1 MRSIEQHQSWPAAIA
16 LSVLYAVIYVL
27 LDAVS
32 NIHDLQHTEI
42 TSWSPNIA
50 FMIAVAM
57 YYGARAAPLLIATP
71 GLSEIVLRQA
81 APSGIPVIGAMVCTG
96 CIYTVAGIILR
107 RLQFSY
113 SEPTIRWFAIFL
125 LVIATAALLDAI
137 SYSAVLTWSGNLSP
151 GSYLDGV
158 RIGWVGDMNGIII
171 LLPLALIL
179 RSAERSSLR
188 DMRSNPWLLLLQA
201 AALALVF
208 WIVFRG
214 DLGMAEE
221 SKQTGFYLL
230 FLPIIWIA
238 LSWGAAA
245 TVIALALLQAA
256 VVLLVAP
263 HYTADSF
270 LAIQVLMILLAG
282 TGSFM
287 GISVSENARFA
298 LLMRSKD
305 DELSQLNTQMAVSE
319 MNSAIGHELNNPL
332 AALVNYLRSANLIL
346 QLPDLDRVLL
356 RSALDKA
363 LGEAIRSV
371 DVVRKLRAFFRYR
384 TVHRQPVDP
393 KKIVAEC
400 LAGMQTK
407 LRSAGIASELQMQPG
422 LPPVLADPLQL
433 SIVLQ
438 NLLGNA
444 YDALSGA
451 QSRRR
456 SVAVVLTYDADEV
469 QFRIEDSGP
478 GLPDAWR
485 DQIFRPIR
493 SNKPGGMGLGLAI
506 CRSLVE
512 ANEGRIW
519 LGRSDADGTSII
531 FSVPIGV
538 RAVGGERA

>member
-1 MRSIEQHQSWPAAIA
+1 
-16 LSVLYAVIYVL
+16 
-27 LDAVS
+27 
-32 NIHDLQHTEI
+32 
-42 TSWSPNIA
+42 
-50 FMIAVAM
+50 
-57 YYGARAAPLLIATP
+57 
-71 GLSEIVLRQA
+71 
-81 APSGIPVIGAMVCTG
+81 
-96 CIYTVAGIILR
+96 
-107 RLQFSY
+107 
-113 SEPTIRWFAIFL
+113 
-125 LVIATAALLDAI
+125 
-137 SYSAVLTWSGNLSP
+137 
-151 GSYLDGV
+151 
-158 RIGWVGDMNGIII
+158 
-171 LLPLALIL
+171 
-179 RSAERSSLR
+179 
-188 DMRSNPWLLLLQA
+188 
-201 AALALVF
+201 
-208 WIVFRG
+208 
-214 DLGMAEE
+214 
-221 SKQTGFYLL
+221 
-230 FLPIIWIA
+230 
-238 LSWGAAA
+238 
-245 TVIALALLQAA
+245 VIALALLQAA